1 MNRRDVRVGTR
12 VPGLDLII
20 NISNCVN
27 SIVVV
32 CIIEK

>member
-1 MNRRDVRVGTR
+1 MNRRDVRVGSC
-12 VPGLDLII
+12 VPGLDII
-20 NISNCVN
+20 SSISNCVN